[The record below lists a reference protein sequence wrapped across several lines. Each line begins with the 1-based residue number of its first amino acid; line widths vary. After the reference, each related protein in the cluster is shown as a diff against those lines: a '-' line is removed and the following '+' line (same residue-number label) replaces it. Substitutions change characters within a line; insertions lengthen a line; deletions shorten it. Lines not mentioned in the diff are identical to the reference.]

1 MKRCVPILSISSM
14 GGLLVVLL
22 RAEQHGDGELEVAGN
37 GDAVGVRE
45 LFGSTMS
52 TFSSMAMQSGLVRHM
67 GSMFLVASPQTKKE
81 EGIPFSRME
90 AKNFV

>member
-1 MKRCVPILSISSM
+1 MVSWRLPEMVMPWASVSFL
-14 GGLLVVLL
+14 
-22 RAEQHGDGELEVAGN
+22 A
-37 GDAVGVRE
+37 
-45 LFGSTMS
+45 STMS

>member
-1 MKRCVPILSISSM
+1 
-14 GGLLVVLL
+14 
-22 RAEQHGDGELEVAGN
+22 
-37 GDAVGVRE
+37 
-45 LFGSTMS
+45 MS
-52 TFSSMAMQSGLVRHM
+52 TFSSMAIQSGLVRHM